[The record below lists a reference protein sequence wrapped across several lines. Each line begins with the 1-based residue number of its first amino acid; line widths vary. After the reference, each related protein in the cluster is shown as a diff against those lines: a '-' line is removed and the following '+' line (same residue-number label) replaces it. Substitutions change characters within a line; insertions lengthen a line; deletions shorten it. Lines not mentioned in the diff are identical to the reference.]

1 MTYLDWIIIV
11 ALAAGLVRGMMAG
24 AIRQVASIIGL
35 VVSFILAVQ
44 LMRPIGALTADG
56 LGLSEAT
63 APLVGFVV
71 VFGGVQLIIIALA
84 RMIEAAVE
92 SLNLTFA
99 NRAAGGALG
108 AFKAALL
115 LSVLFLVSTQAGIP
129 DEETQQA
136 SMLYT
141 PVAEVLPGTWD
152 HVAAYLPAVRQ
163 ASEAF
168 GESVRPTLTPDDEE
182 PPAPTDPKEQDADS
196 DAEDTE
202 PDGAAPGPA
211 TTGTPEDDT
220 PGTSEQVA
228 PE

>member
-1 MTYLDWIIIV
+1 
-11 ALAAGLVRGMMAG
+11 
-24 AIRQVASIIGL
+24 
-35 VVSFILAVQ
+35 
-44 LMRPIGALTADG
+44 
-56 LGLSEAT
+56 
-63 APLVGFVV
+63 
-71 VFGGVQLIIIALA
+71 
-84 RMIEAAVE
+84 
-92 SLNLTFA
+92 
-99 NRAAGGALG
+99 
-108 AFKAALL
+108 

-168 GESVRPTLTPDDEE
+168 GESVRPTLTPDDKE

-196 DAEDTE
+196 DAEDAE
-202 PDGAAPGPA
+202 PDGAAPGPK
-211 TTGTPEDDT
+211 TTGTPEDDK
-220 PGTSEQVA
+220 PGTSEQAA

>member
-1 MTYLDWIIIV
+1 MTYLDWIIVV
-11 ALAAGLVRGMMAG
+11 ALAGGLVRGMMAG

-168 GESVRPTLTPDDEE
+168 GESVRPTLTPEDDN
-182 PPAPTDPKEQDADS
+182 PAESTDPQGQGDAPS
-196 DAEDTE
+196 ATDAE
-202 PDGAAPGPA
+202 PDGAETEPSSTTPA
-211 TTGTPEDDT
+211 DDPSGTPE
-220 PGTSEQVA
+220 QAA